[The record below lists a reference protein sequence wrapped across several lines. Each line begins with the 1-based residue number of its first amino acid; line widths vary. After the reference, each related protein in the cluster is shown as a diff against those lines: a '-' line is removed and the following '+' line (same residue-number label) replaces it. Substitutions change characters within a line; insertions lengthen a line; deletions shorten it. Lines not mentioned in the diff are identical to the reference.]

1 MGSLGLVAALSWQP
15 LTLMLDTLLRWT
27 NVSMGLSQVALI
39 ACAAGSCVM
48 ITTVSSERT
57 PATIRKVAIAQYSV
71 AAIIAVAS
79 LVIFFAAG
87 QQNEMSP
94 EEYLKR
100 NLGSSDGRLPWL
112 LPLLYVLLALT
123 LMLWAGMRY
132 SSRSRR
138 GRALFIFTI
147 GIVLIV
153 MASAFFFLRAI
164 SNTEFVGVGAAV
176 TLLGAAVVIV
186 AAGPLL

>member
-1 MGSLGLVAALSWQP
+1 MSTVDNLDPTIKDCRTGAWRLALGSLGLVAALNWQP

-27 NVSMGLSQVALI
+27 HVSMGMSQVALI

-48 ITTVSSERT
+48 ITTVASERT
-57 PATIRKVAIAQYSV
+57 PATIRKVAVAQYSV

-123 LMLWAGMRY
+123 LMLWAGTRY
-132 SSRSRR
+132 SSRRRR
-138 GRALFIFTI
+138 GRALVIFTI

-153 MASAFFFLRAI
+153 S
-164 SNTEFVGVGAAV
+164 
-176 TLLGAAVVIV
+176 
-186 AAGPLL
+186 